1 MNEGHVNPNDDER
14 SGEVSGNEKS
24 HEDENCENA
33 DENDENEGETN
44 VRMNVNAHVRGVE
57 DQGETEPPRDD

>member
-14 SGEVSGNEKS
+14 SGEVSENEKS
-24 HEDENCENA
+24 HEDENCENV

-57 DQGETEPPRDD
+57 DQGEIESPRDD